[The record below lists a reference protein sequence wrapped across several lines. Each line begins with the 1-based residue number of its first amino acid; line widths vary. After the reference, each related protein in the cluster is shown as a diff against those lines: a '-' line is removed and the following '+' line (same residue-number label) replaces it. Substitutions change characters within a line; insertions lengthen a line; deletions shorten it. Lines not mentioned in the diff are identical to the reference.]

1 MTAHPTPPLRVVIAG
16 GGVAGVEALLAL
28 HDLAGDR
35 VTVTMIAA
43 EPSLAYR
50 PLAVGEPFLS
60 GRVSEYPLAEIA
72 REHGASLIVASVEHV
87 DTRGHTVSL
96 SDGGVIG
103 YDVLAVCVGCRA
115 ERHSAR
121 GLSFAGSDQVELMNG
136 LLADIEGGYTR
147 RLVFLATEI
156 GWPLPL
162 YELALMT
169 ARRAYDAG
177 VDTTMALVTPES
189 SPLGLFGPEAGAA
202 VSQLLQDA
210 GIEIIAGQHGTVAV
224 SGHVVLE
231 PSGRIVRAERVVT
244 LPDLRGPRVSGLE
257 GNADGFL
264 EVDEHGRVVTQR
276 DIYAAGDGTAFPIK
290 QGGLATQQ
298 ADAVAEAIAE
308 RSGADVT
315 PAPFTPVLRGMLL
328 TGAAPCYL
336 HRDAAGAS
344 QASEH
349 PLWWPPG
356 KIAGRYLTPY
366 LDRLDGHDATAL
378 PPTDGLAVD
387 HRVMAVSVP
396 PLGLSAVPAH
406 ASQADA
412 DRSRGS

>member
-1 MTAHPTPPLRVVIAG
+1 MTAQSTSPLRVVIAG

-35 VTVTMIAA
+35 VTVTMISA
-43 EPSLAYR
+43 EPALAYR
-50 PLAVGEPFLS
+50 PLAVAEPFLA
-60 GRVSEYPLAEIA
+60 GRVREYPLAEIA
-72 REHGASLIVASVEHV
+72 HEHGASLTVASVEHV
-87 DTRGHTVSL
+87 DPRGHTVRL

-136 LLADIEGGYTR
+136 LLAGFTR

-177 VDTTMALVTPES
+177 VDTSMTLVTPES
-189 SPLGLFGPEAGAA
+189 SPLGLFGREASDAI
-202 VSQLLQDA
+202 SRLLQDA
-210 GIEIIAGQHGTVAV
+210 GIEIIAGQRGTVAT

-231 PSGRIVRAERVVT
+231 SGRVVQAERVVT
-244 LPDLRGPRVSGLE
+244 LPDLRGPRINGLK
-257 GNADGFL
+257 GNTDGFL
-264 EVDEHGRVVTQR
+264 EVDEHGRVLAQR

-298 ADAVAEAIAE
+298 ADAVAEAIAA
-308 RSGADVT
+308 RSGADLI
-315 PAPFTPVLRGMLL
+315 PAPFIPVLRGMLL
-328 TGAAPCYL
+328 TGAAPRYL
-336 HRDAAGAS
+336 HRDASGAS
-344 QASEH
+344 EVSER

-356 KIAGRYLTPY
+356 KIAGRFLTPY
-366 LDRLDGHDATAL
+366 LDRLDGHGDTAVAA
-378 PPTDGLAVD
+378 TDGVAVE

-396 PLGLSAVPAH
+396 PLG
-406 ASQADA
+406 
-412 DRSRGS
+412 